1 MIQRNNQIGFT
12 LIELMLSMAFIGT
25 LLVAV
30 AMTSMQIMHTYT
42 KGLTVREAN
51 QAGRTISDD
60 IQRTIAT
67 SAPFK
72 VSPIR
77 TGAVSEAAKTEYLE
91 SKYVQKDGGGRLCT
105 GSYTYA
111 WNYGK
116 TKELSGDDGAPSAY
130 NSYQD
135 SSDLVRFVKVRDAG
149 GTLCGNPGTQI
160 VKSQA
165 RELLSAGDRNLAVQQ
180 FAVTAGAESE
190 ASGQALYSIALTL
203 GTNDQ
208 AQLNVA
214 NATCLPPREGSGN
227 EDFCAINQFDV
238 VVRAGNRA
246 GSL

>member
-1 MIQRNNQIGFT
+1 MIQRDNQTGFT

-51 QAGRTISDD
+51 QAGRAISDD
-60 IQRTIAT
+60 IQRTVAT
-67 SAPFK
+67 STPFK
-72 VSPIR
+72 VSPVK
-77 TGAVSEAAKTEYLE
+77 TGALSEAVDTDYLE
-91 SKYVQKDGGGRLCT
+91 SRYVQKEGGGRLCT

-116 TKELSGDDGAPSAY
+116 TKELSGDTGAPSAY
-130 NSYQD
+130 NTYAD
-135 SSDLVRFVKVRDAG
+135 SKELVRFVKVNDAG
-149 GTLCGNPGTQI
+149 GTLCSNLSAQI
-160 VKSQA
+160 TRGQA

-180 FAVTAGAESE
+180 FDVAAGAESI

-203 GTNDQ
+203 GSNDQ

-214 NATCLPPREGSGN
+214 SAVCLPPREGSGN

-238 VVRAGNRA
+238 VVRAGNRS
-246 GSL
+246 GSV